1 MKKEKEKMAKV
12 VLSVPETEL
21 ARFLKALD
29 KFCGN
34 EFNLKISTTG
44 GKTK

>member
-1 MKKEKEKMAKV
+1 MKKEKEPTTKV
-12 VLSVPETEL
+12 TLTVPESEL

-34 EFNLKISTTG
+34 EFNLKISTG
-44 GKTK
+44 GKAK